1 MPLVKIEIRMG
12 KPVEYRRSMIESVRR
27 AFIEALQTP
36 EAALWIRVCER
47 KEENFPLP
55 PGRSDD
61 AILIEVSLI
70 ARAHRREEG
79 RPSFRAI
86 VGNLGR
92 SPGIRPEDLCIVLY
106 EPPVENWAEHGERFA
121 APPG

>member
-1 MPLVKIEIRMG
+1 M
-12 KPVEYRRSMIESVRR
+12 

-61 AILIEVSLI
+61 ALLIEVANRLKNSV
-70 ARAHRREEG
+70 REG
-79 RPSFRAI
+79 DTVVR
-86 VGNLGR
+86 LG
-92 SPGIRPEDLCIVLY
+92 GDEFVVMLEDLGISAPEAQAKTCLLY
-106 EPPVENWAEHGERFA
+106 TSPSPRDRTRSRMPSSA
-121 APPG
+121 

>member
-1 MPLVKIEIRMG
+1 MPLVKIGDPYG
-12 KPVEYRRSMIESVRR
+12 KTGRVPEVDDRERPQGIHRS
-27 AFIEALQTP
+27 AATP

-61 AILIEVSLI
+61 AIRDRGQPY
-70 ARAHRREEG
+70 ARAHRREKEAL
-79 RPSFRAI
+79 FRAI

>member
-1 MPLVKIEIRMG
+1 M
-12 KPVEYRRSMIESVRR
+12 

-47 KEENFPLP
+47 KVENFPLP

-61 AILIEVSLI
+61 AILIEVSLMPVRT
-70 ARAHRREEG
+70 AEKREAL
-79 RPSFRAI
+79 FRAI

>member
-1 MPLVKIEIRMG
+1 MRKHEVRTEDDF
-12 KPVEYRRSMIESVRR
+12 RSFLRNPNRDWSRVILLGLDLR
-27 AFIEALQTP
+27 AADL
-36 EAALWIRVCER
+36 
-47 KEENFPLP
+47 
-55 PGRSDD
+55 DD
-61 AILIEVSLI
+61 ALLIEVSLMP
-70 ARAHRREEG
+70 G
-79 RPSFRAI
+79 RTAEKKEALFRAI

>member
-61 AILIEVSLI
+61 AILIEVSLMS
-70 ARAHRREEG
+70 G
-79 RPSFRAI
+79 RTAEKKEALFRAI

-92 SPGIRPEDLCIVLY
+92 SPGIRPEDLCIVRY

>member
-61 AILIEVSLI
+61 AILIEVSLMPGRI
-70 ARAHRREEG
+70 AEKKEAL
-79 RPSFRAI
+79 FRAI
-86 VGNLGR
+86 VGNLGL

>member
-12 KPVEYRRSMIESVRR
+12 KPVEYRRSMIESVRM

-61 AILIEVSLI
+61 ALLIEVSLMP
-70 ARAHRREEG
+70 G
-79 RPSFRAI
+79 RTAEKKEALFRAI